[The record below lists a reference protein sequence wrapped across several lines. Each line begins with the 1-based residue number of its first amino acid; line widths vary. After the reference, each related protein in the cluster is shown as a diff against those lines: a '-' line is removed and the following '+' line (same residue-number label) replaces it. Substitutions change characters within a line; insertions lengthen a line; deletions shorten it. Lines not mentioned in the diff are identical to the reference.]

1 MSNIIFMGTPKLAET
16 VLARLIAS
24 GTHKPKLVITQ
35 QDKPVGRKQ
44 IMTPSPVKTF
54 AQEHGIEVWQPATLK
69 DLAAIEKIRAHK
81 PDCIVVAA
89 YGKIIP
95 KMIIDIPSRGIVNVH
110 TSLLP
115 RWRGASPIQHALLA
129 GDNKTGATIM
139 LIDEGLDTGP
149 IISQSTCP
157 IAREETYETL
167 YAKLAEFGADLLV
180 ETLPDWLAGKIIPE
194 AQDNTKATLAPI
206 LRKQDGEIKPEHD
219 AATIERMVR
228 ALNPWPGVV
237 LETRNMKHETRK
249 MLKILKA
256 RIARC
261 EQNLSPLSLS
271 LTAQKELCL
280 YTKEGC
286 LVLETV
292 QPEGKKPMS
301 GHDYYLGNKSAL

>member
-1 MSNIIFMGTPKLAET
+1 
-16 VLARLIAS
+16 
-24 GTHKPKLVITQ
+24 
-35 QDKPVGRKQ
+35 
-44 IMTPSPVKTF
+44 
-54 AQEHGIEVWQPATLK
+54 
-69 DLAAIEKIRAHK
+69 
-81 PDCIVVAA
+81 
-89 YGKIIP
+89 
-95 KMIIDIPSRGIVNVH
+95 
-110 TSLLP
+110 
-115 RWRGASPIQHALLA
+115 
-129 GDNKTGATIM
+129 
-139 LIDEGLDTGP
+139 
-149 IISQSTCP
+149 
-157 IAREETYETL
+157 
-167 YAKLAEFGADLLV
+167 
-180 ETLPDWLAGKIIPE
+180 LAGKIIPE